1 MTPCQRYTPSEVSAP
16 TVATDERLA
25 GVNWCVIRCCLASL
39 LLALSGLAGC
49 RSGQANETQPATDT
63 NFKMYKLRGTVVS
76 TDPAKG
82 EVTLDHGAIPGYM
95 DAMTMPYKLK
105 SPNIAGDL
113 HPGDMLTANLLVPND
128 PNADALLDEIDVI
141 AQGKPD
147 YRPKVI
153 YHVPAPGDPVP
164 DFILRD
170 QDGRAIHLA
179 QFRGKA
185 LLLTFIYTRCPLP
198 NFCPRVTR
206 NFAVVEHQL
215 QADPALLNKTQ
226 LLCVSFDPQN
236 DTPARLKAYGETYI
250 GSDAKDAFAHWDF
263 AVPTTP
269 VLKEMAKY
277 FDVGFTDEP
286 DGTITHTLSTT
297 LIGPDGKVVHF
308 YPGNDWTAEQVLTDV
323 KQAAANRG

>member
-1 MTPCQRYTPSEVSAP
+1 M
-16 TVATDERLA
+16 
-25 GVNWCVIRCCLASL
+25 IRCCLASL

-105 SPNIAGDL
+105 NPNIAGDL